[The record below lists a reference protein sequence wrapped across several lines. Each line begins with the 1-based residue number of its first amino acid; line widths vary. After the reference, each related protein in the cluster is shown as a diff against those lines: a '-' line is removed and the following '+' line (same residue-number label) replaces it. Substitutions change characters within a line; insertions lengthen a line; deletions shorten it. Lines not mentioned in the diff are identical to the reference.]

1 MIVVGSNCC
10 CCCRLGS
17 YSDTESEDDSAVAG
31 VRAGGGAL
39 LRGEASCGEE
49 SDEDSLE
56 LGLDPGNLEPAPS
69 SAR

>member
-1 MIVVGSNCC
+1 M
-10 CCCRLGS
+10 
-17 YSDTESEDDSAVAG
+17 
-31 VRAGGGAL
+31 RAGGGAL

>member
-1 MIVVGSNCC
+1 M
-10 CCCRLGS
+10 
-17 YSDTESEDDSAVAG
+17 
-31 VRAGGGAL
+31 RAGGGAL
-39 LRGEASCGEE
+39 LRGDGNSGEE

>member
-1 MIVVGSNCC
+1 M
-10 CCCRLGS
+10 
-17 YSDTESEDDSAVAG
+17 
-31 VRAGGGAL
+31 RAGGGAL
-39 LRGEASCGEE
+39 LRGAGNSGEEE

>member
-1 MIVVGSNCC
+1 M
-10 CCCRLGS
+10 
-17 YSDTESEDDSAVAG
+17 AG

-39 LRGEASCGEE
+39 LRGDGNSGEE

-56 LGLDPGNLEPAPS
+56 LGLDPGHLEPAPS